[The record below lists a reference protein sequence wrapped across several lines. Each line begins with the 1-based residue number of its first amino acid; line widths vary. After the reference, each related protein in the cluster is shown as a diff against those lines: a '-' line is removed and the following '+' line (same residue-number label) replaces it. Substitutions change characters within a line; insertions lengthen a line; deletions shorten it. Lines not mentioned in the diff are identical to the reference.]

1 VPDLAYVNGRICT
14 LQAASVPIL
23 DRGFL
28 FADGV
33 YEVMRTYEGRVF
45 EPRAHTARLRA
56 SLAGLRLRLPLS
68 TARLL
73 EIVHD
78 LIRRSRYPEARIYI
92 QVTRGVAARQHPFPP
107 RAAPTLVVWVER
119 LTPLDARQRARGAT
133 AMTLPDPRWARCDL
147 KTIALLGNV
156 LAKQEAVEAG
166 VDEAILVGPDGIVR
180 EASTAN
186 VFVVRDGI
194 LLTHPL
200 GREILPGVSRQ
211 VVLELAP
218 RVGLRV
224 REAKFDRRV
233 LYRADEVLLS
243 STTQEV
249 LGVVRIDGRKIGS
262 GRPGEAAQALWTAFQ
277 QRAHPVRDAS
287 GRGRSAASGGK
298 R

>member
-1 VPDLAYVNGRICT
+1 VPDLAYVNDRICM

-45 EPRAHTARLRA
+45 EPEAHLARLRA
-56 SLAGLRLRLPLS
+56 SLAGLRLRLPVS
-68 TARLL
+68 SARLL
-73 EIVHD
+73 AIVHD
-78 LIRRSRYPEARIYI
+78 LLGRSRYPEARIYI
-92 QVTRGVAARQHPFPP
+92 QITRGVAPRQHAFP
-107 RAAPTLVVWVER
+107 RRSAATLVVWVER
-119 LTPLDARQRARGAT
+119 LTLLDARKRARGAT
-133 AMTLPDPRWARCDL
+133 AITIADPRWARCDL
-147 KTIALLGNV
+147 KTIALLPNV
-156 LAKQEAVEAG
+156 LAKQAAVDAG
-166 VDEAILVGPDGIVR
+166 VDEAILVGADDVVR

-186 VFVVRDGI
+186 VFMVRDGI
-194 LLTHPL
+194 LVTHPL

-211 VVLELAP
+211 IVLELAP
-218 RVGLRV
+218 QIGLRV
-224 REAKFDRRV
+224 RQAKFDRRA

-249 LGVVRIDGRKIGS
+249 LGVVRIDGRRIGQ

-277 QRAHPVRDAS
+277 QRVHAGHGAS
-287 GRGRSAASGGK
+287 MRRRGAASGGK